1 MPEGDDTLICHRCH
15 SLVRVGRGELYRVR
29 ISAICDPQVRELE
42 DMDADQI
49 AGEIR
54 RLIEQASAM
63 SERELRE
70 QVSTELELILCA
82 PCYRQ
87 WIENPAG
94 A

>member
-42 DMDADQI
+42 DMDAEQI
-49 AGEIR
+49 AREIR
-54 RLIEQASAM
+54 QLIEQASAM

-70 QVSTELELILCA
+70 QVSTELELILCT
-82 PCYRQ
+82 PCYRH
-87 WIENPAG
+87 WIENPTG
-94 A
+94 T